1 MPPFR
6 RDLLAPRFIDR
17 VRHLARP
24 SWTRSVVVRRVAAI
38 VLIVAAVGVGMSGQ
52 ADDAGRAV
60 VVAAR
65 ELHPGVRLSAADV
78 SVSRAPGALVP
89 DGALRLTA
97 DGIGRTVVS
106 HIRPGEILTDA
117 RVLTPRLP
125 RQLTGRAF
133 ARLVPVRPAD
143 TSVGSI
149 LREGDVVDVLS
160 PDSVVLARGAIVA
173 LTAGISRSAGP
184 LAGSGTA
191 TAPILLAM
199 DERSAHRVAAVGL
212 DSALALVL
220 H

>member
-1 MPPFR
+1 M
-6 RDLLAPRFIDR
+6 
-17 VRHLARP
+17 
-24 SWTRSVVVRRVAAI
+24 
-38 VLIVAAVGVGMSGQ
+38 
-52 ADDAGRAV
+52 
-60 VVAAR
+60 VAAR

-106 HIRPGEILTDA
+106 PPPPRRDPDRRPGAHPIAAPAVDRT
-117 RVLTPRLP
+117 RL
-125 RQLTGRAF
+125 RQTRAG
-133 ARLVPVRPAD
+133 AAAD

-191 TAPILLAM
+191 GTDPAG
-199 DERSAHRVAAVGL
+199 DGRAVGPPGRGRGL